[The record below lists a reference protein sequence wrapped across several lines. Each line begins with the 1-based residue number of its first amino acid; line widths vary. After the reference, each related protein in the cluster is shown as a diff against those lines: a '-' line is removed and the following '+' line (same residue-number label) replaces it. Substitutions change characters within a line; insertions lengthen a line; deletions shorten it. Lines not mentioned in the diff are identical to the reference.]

1 MIFFLINLIM
11 MLIPTTTRKTYL
23 FSSIL
28 MAIFYSQYS
37 HNLIINK
44 MIINNDLH
52 IIINKIIKNYYYKT
66 SKAERFYKIISPEI
80 LLLKFLKYTNPNN
93 YKNFEI
99 NITYISDIY
108 NIINIP
114 FLELFNFNNQFGFKE
129 IPNKIPYI
137 IIIYN
142 IFENNLK
149 PLSNYDFNYKNKLFD
164 ISLNSIN
171 INGINYQLDSIIH
184 KNYETHITFNK
195 SLYNYSH
202 NIDNNDNDNDKLAL
216 IFVMMII

>member
-1 MIFFLINLIM
+1 MIFFLIHLIM
-11 MLIPTTTRKTYL
+11 MLIPTTTKKTYL

-37 HNLIINK
+37 RNLIINK
-44 MIINNDLH
+44 MTINNDLH
-52 IIINKIIKNYYYKT
+52 YIINKIIKNYYYKT

-93 YKNFEI
+93 YTDIDI

-114 FLELFNFNNQFGFKE
+114 FLELFNLNNQFGFKE

-184 KNYETHITFNK
+184 KNYQTHITFDN

-202 NIDNNDNDNDKLAL
+202 NIDNNDNDKLAL